1 MNSKARHIGG
11 FFRRSLVD
19 TSPSAGP
26 SERTTPRRS
35 FLLFSAGLTLALA
48 MGAPMALAHSR
59 LIKSD
64 PSARAVLA
72 TAPKEVRLWFNE
84 PVEPAFAKIWLGP
97 ADGERIPLANHG
109 DPSDQQLLIATLP
122 DTVPEGPV
130 IISFRVLSVDGHV
143 IESQLMFTV
152 KKSA

>member
-11 FFRRSLVD
+11 PFRHSPNH
-19 TSPSAGP
+19 TAPSAGRR
-26 SERTTPRRS
+26 ERTTRRRS
-35 FLLFSAGLTLALA
+35 FLALSLGVTLALA
-48 MGAPMALAHSR
+48 MGAPIALAHSR

-72 TAPKEVRLWFNE
+72 TAPKEVKLWFNE

-97 ADGERIPLANHG
+97 ADGERVPLANHG
-109 DPSDQQLLIATLP
+109 DPSDQKLLIATLP